1 MKCLV
6 CGHKLAIFRKLSLGD
21 FCCQEHR
28 ALFLKEQSD
37 QGLARLMETSEAAPP
52 RAAPVKN
59 SGGTR
64 VYAKFLHEA
73 LQAVGEG
80 PASVS
85 HGPLPPAHVIAPPQP
100 KLSCQL
106 APAKALE
113 YAAPNPG
120 MVAPMY
126 FESARPA
133 LTLPGKR
140 MPMWS
145 GGGDTKLRRAG
156 LILPWSAGAG
166 SQNSLS
172 FAPLA
177 AAAWAQSGYT
187 RPINP
192 HPYPVGAVRFVW
204 PRVEGK
210 IELPVRLPEMAP
222 AAIAAF
228 EAAPA
233 QPGHVRL

>member
-1 MKCLV
+1 
-6 CGHKLAIFRKLSLGD
+6 
-21 FCCQEHR
+21 
-28 ALFLKEQSD
+28 
-37 QGLARLMETSEAAPP
+37 
-52 RAAPVKN
+52 
-59 SGGTR
+59 
-64 VYAKFLHEA
+64 
-73 LQAVGEG
+73 GEG
-80 PASVS
+80 GGSDGVLRGGEGSGPA
-85 HGPLPPAHVIAPPQP
+85 QP

-145 GGGDTKLRRAG
+145 AGETTNLRRAG

-172 FAPLA
+172 FAPLS
-177 AAAWAQSGYT
+177 AAAWAQSRYT
-187 RPINP
+187 PPIKP
-192 HPYPVGAVRFVW
+192 HPYSGRAVRFFLPPV
-204 PRVEGK
+204 VGK
-210 IELPVRLPEMAP
+210 IQLP
-222 AAIAAF
+222 
-228 EAAPA
+228 
-233 QPGHVRL
+233 